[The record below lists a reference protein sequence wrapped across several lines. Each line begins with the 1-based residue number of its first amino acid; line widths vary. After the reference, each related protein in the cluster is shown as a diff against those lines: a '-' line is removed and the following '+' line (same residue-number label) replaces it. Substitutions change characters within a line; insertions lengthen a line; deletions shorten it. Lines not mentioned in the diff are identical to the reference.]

1 MKTRKGTADL
11 EHVTQAKVGQ
21 TVPDVFLRSQLSL
34 MPELKNGFAFVGL
47 KFVSC
52 LRSSGLH
59 LVDTNK
65 RTQLIVPLMSCVPFL
80 FPLGTLCF
88 GPQPAKSRIDV
99 ATSVFVPACG
109 QGITG
114 WKPMLLRSNSLDSAA
129 KLRRLQ
135 RIICRSIEPN
145 VSELVSSNPRQA
157 T

>member
-59 LVDTNK
+59 LVGQCQAQPDL
-65 RTQLIVPLMSCVPFL
+65 RTFQQ
-80 FPLGTLCF
+80 T
-88 GPQPAKSRIDV
+88 KESR
-99 ATSVFVPACG
+99 PE
-109 QGITG
+109 
-114 WKPMLLRSNSLDSAA
+114 SNSDRHKGGVGGSQ
-129 KLRRLQ
+129 KNWH
-135 RIICRSIEPN
+135 E
-145 VSELVSSNPRQA
+145 
-157 T
+157 

>member
-59 LVDTNK
+59 LVGQCQAQPVLRTFQQTKEKADLNQIQVGIKVEAAGSGFRFLKTGFRLGFCRVKWLFENFKIDQPGTKSDTN
-65 RTQLIVPLMSCVPFL
+65 
-80 FPLGTLCF
+80 
-88 GPQPAKSRIDV
+88 
-99 ATSVFVPACG
+99 
-109 QGITG
+109 
-114 WKPMLLRSNSLDSAA
+114 
-129 KLRRLQ
+129 
-135 RIICRSIEPN
+135 
-145 VSELVSSNPRQA
+145 
-157 T
+157 

>member
-59 LVDTNK
+59 LVGQCQAQPVL
-65 RTQLIVPLMSCVPFL
+65 RTFQQTKEKADLNQIQV
-80 FPLGTLCF
+80 
-88 GPQPAKSRIDV
+88 
-99 ATSVFVPACG
+99 
-109 QGITG
+109 GI
-114 WKPMLLRSNSLDSAA
+114 KVEAA
-129 KLRRLQ
+129 G
-135 RIICRSIEPN
+135 IEPASRDISTLASTCVVVCLEVSLIQPLVDLLLNELAQN
-145 VSELVSSNPRQA
+145 VF
-157 T
+157 